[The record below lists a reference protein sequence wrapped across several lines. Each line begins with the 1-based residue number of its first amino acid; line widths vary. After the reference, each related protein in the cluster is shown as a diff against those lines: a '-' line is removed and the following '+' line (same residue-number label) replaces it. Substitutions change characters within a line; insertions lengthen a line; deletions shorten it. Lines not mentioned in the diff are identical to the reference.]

1 MRKLTLLLL
10 TGPIA
15 VLLGG
20 CGSGGDKAAPAPA
33 PTTASA
39 PAAAATTAPPSQG
52 LGTASPTPDKT
63 ATTTATPRCHSGD
76 LKVKDVP
83 DPAGGAA
90 GHHGEFLVF
99 TNASDHRCTL
109 YGYPGVSWVAGD
121 NGTQVNAPF
130 ARTGGARKT
139 LSLKPGAS
147 AHATL
152 IVVNPDVYEK
162 AACKPEKVRGY
173 RVYPPDEKASIF
185 VAAAQTVCSAKGKGL
200 GQVRPITP
208 GTSD

>member
-10 TGPIA
+10 TAPIA

-20 CGSGGDKAAPAPA
+20 CSSGGGTAAPA
-33 PTTASA
+33 PTTPST
-39 PAAAATTAPPSQG
+39 AATTASPTEG
-52 LGTASPTPDKT
+52 LGTAAPTPNPSKT
-63 ATTTATPRCHSGD
+63 ATTTTVATPRCHSGD
-76 LKVKDVP
+76 LKAKDVP

-90 GHHGEFLVF
+90 GHHGEFLIF
-99 TNASDHRCTL
+99 TNGSGHRCTL
-109 YGYPGVSWVAGD
+109 YGYPGVSWVTGD

-130 ARTGGARKT
+130 ERTGGTRKT
-139 LSLKPGAS
+139 LTLKPGAS

-152 IVVNPDVYEK
+152 IVVNPDVYDK
-162 AACKPEKVRGY
+162 ADCKPVTVRGY

-185 VAAAQTVCSAKGKGL
+185 VAASQTVCSAKGKGL
-200 GQVRPITP
+200 GQVQPITA